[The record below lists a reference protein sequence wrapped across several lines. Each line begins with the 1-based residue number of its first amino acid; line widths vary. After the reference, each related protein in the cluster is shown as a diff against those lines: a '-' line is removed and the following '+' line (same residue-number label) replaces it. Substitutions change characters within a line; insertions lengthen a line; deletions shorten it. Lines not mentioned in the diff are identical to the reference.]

1 MLKITGEDLGL
12 LGCVLKRLKILMK
25 FDSAGPIGK
34 NGAKF

>member
-1 MLKITGEDLGL
+1 MPIRL
-12 LGCVLKRLKILMK
+12 CVEKTKNLMK